1 MKDVEKIGNLNI
13 NYQFKPLT
21 ICPLP
26 PRVARLDYID
36 LKDGKKKS
44 KYVNEVDKVL
54 GSIKIKIIGSE
65 KYGLPSGRDILVILY
80 LIRTALIQN
89 QDGVITSRSFLTD
102 YLRMFDIEPNDQG
115 YNEAKK
121 RFKRIRYANWYWD
134 ENYKGGETS
143 TTFRIIENWCVFFD
157 DNREQSSLYDSYIEL
172 AKPFWDYIK
181 NKKIP
186 YDLNTLKKIK
196 DKPFVINLYLWLVY
210 RVYDQWE
217 RKKNQP
223 VFIPFFG
230 PNGLMSQLSSNITRK
245 EDFKSKMIHKYIPL
259 IRNEWPNCPVFLEK
273 DFSKEKPKNLGRKRE
288 FKDGIT
294 IHVES
299 ASQLQIPPHWP
310 KKLRQAREEA
320 NALAQAEKEAKD
332 RARERKK
339 SNEENVKEEEKPIVE
354 EKAKE
359 EKKLNEVEAL
369 QLERLKE
376 ILDLYQDYI
385 RDGKWEKIVQRA
397 KKG

>member
-1 MKDVEKIGNLNI
+1 
-13 NYQFKPLT
+13 
-21 ICPLP
+21 
-26 PRVARLDYID
+26 
-36 LKDGKKKS
+36 
-44 KYVNEVDKVL
+44 
-54 GSIKIKIIGSE
+54 
-65 KYGLPSGRDILVILY
+65 
-80 LIRTALIQN
+80 
-89 QDGVITSRSFLTD
+89 
-102 YLRMFDIEPNDQG
+102 MFDIEPNDQG
-115 YNEAKK
+115 YREAKK

-134 ENYKGGETS
+134 ENFKGGETS
-143 TTFRIIENWCVFFD
+143 TTFKIIENWCVFFD
-157 DNREQSSLYDSYIEL
+157 DNKEQNSLYDSYIEL

-196 DKPFVINLYLWLVY
+196 DKPLVINLYLWLVY

-230 PNGLMSQLSSNITRK
+230 PNGLMNQLSSNLTRK

-259 IRNEWPNCPVFLEK
+259 IRNEWHNCPVFLEK
-273 DFSKEKPKNLGRKRE
+273 EFRKDKPKNLGRKKE

-294 IHVES
+294 IHID
-299 ASQLQIPPHWP
+299 APSQLQIPPHWP
-310 KKLRQAREEA
+310 KKIRQAREEA
-320 NALAQAEKEAKD
+320 EARAQDEKETKDNASKEEKAKEAKV
-332 RARERKK
+332 REKEKARE
-339 SNEENVKEEEKPIVE
+339 E

-359 EKKLNEVEAL
+359 EKHLNEEEAM

-376 ILDLYQDYI
+376 ILDLYQSYI
-385 RDGKWEKIVQRA
+385 RNGEFEKIFPRA